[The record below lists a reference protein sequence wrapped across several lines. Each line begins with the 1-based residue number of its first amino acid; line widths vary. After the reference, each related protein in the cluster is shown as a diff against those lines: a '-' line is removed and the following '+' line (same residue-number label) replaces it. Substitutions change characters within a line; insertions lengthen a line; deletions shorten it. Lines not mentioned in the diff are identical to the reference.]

1 MNKEERKEAKV
12 SELMQIYEELP
23 EEKLKVASDLI
34 SQAAFMA
41 IELEDLAEIISKE
54 GMTEEYT
61 NGANQSGRKIS
72 SNAKMYSSLIGK
84 YASITTKLLQ
94 LVPAGSSKPKKKSIA
109 ELEAERKAR
118 LEEEG
123 RLERYRKQQERDR
136 AITDAFCKEYK
147 GKPQTADAYRKFKEK
162 WEQEHPLI

>member
-94 LVPAGSSKPKKKSIA
+94 LVPVKSKPLSKPKLIETIA
-109 ELEAERKAR
+109 KEQTDYSS
-118 LEEEG
+118 EEWK
-123 RLERYRKQQERDR
+123 R
-136 AITDAFCKEYK
+136 
-147 GKPQTADAYRKFKEK
+147 
-162 WEQEHPLI
+162 EQEYQSAVSGALIRDPSIDLTEFRKEWERQNMR

>member
-94 LVPAGSSKPKKKSIA
+94 LVPIKNKKVKPEPFKALAKEQTDYSS
-109 ELEAERKAR
+109 
-118 LEEEG
+118 EEWK
-123 RLERYRKQQERDR
+123 R
-136 AITDAFCKEYK
+136 
-147 GKPQTADAYRKFKEK
+147 
-162 WEQEHPLI
+162 EQEYQSAVSGALIRDPSIDLTEFRKEWERQNMR